1 LTAILVVLGLAFL
14 SPPTASRPAA
24 AVVPDA
30 QEDQATIDVRCEG
43 RGDDSAAINAAVDEI
58 RRRPVSFAEAWPV
71 GHVGRLKLS
80 SRLCVIENT
89 LNFTHL
95 YGSGLV
101 GDFWGTEIICRTGA
115 KPCIDATGSG
125 QFSLL
130 GLNVV
135 GDCKNGAPAIGL
147 VLARKTE
154 SLSAGADHVYLDHP
168 TLAGCF
174 TVADYY
180 NRSSETTVIVAGAF
194 YNYSDGA
201 HAAVWDGA
209 NAFGFQSEFYV
220 ERYADGK
227 FSSFNENSCDTCV
240 FETFG
245 HRATPL
251 WIGGAVR
258 HKFVNGYVLSQH
270 ADGAPALIL
279 SFANSAPNDFLDLD
293 IHFENASLGSLIL
306 ITGAEAP
313 TIRGLRINEP
323 IVFASRAV
331 FRRDDGV
338 KTVHVEAADF
348 HVGRFNAA
356 DAALWDDKTA
366 FDISGAVYCHEA
378 QCEAPARFAGSFCV
392 RGACSVR

>member
-1 LTAILVVLGLAFL
+1 MT
-14 SPPTASRPAA
+14 SRPALSA
-24 AVVPDA
+24 DL
-30 QEDQATIDVRCEG
+30 DDRATIDVSCAG
-43 RGDDSAAINAAVDEI
+43 QGDNSVAINAAIDAI
-58 RRRPVSFAEAWPV
+58 RRRPILDREAWPI
-71 GHVGRLKLS
+71 GHTGRVKLTS
-80 SRLCVIENT
+80 PLCVIENT
-89 LNFTHL
+89 LNLTHL
-95 YGSGLV
+95 YGSGFV
-101 GDFWGTEIICRTGA
+101 GDLWGTEILCRTGA

-135 GDCKNGAPAIGL
+135 GDCKDRAPTIGL

-180 NRSSETTVIVAGAF
+180 NRSSETTLIVAGAF
-194 YNYSDGA
+194 YNSSDGA

-209 NAFGFQSEFYV
+209 NTFGFQSEFYA
-220 ERYADGK
+220 ERYAVGN
-227 FSSFNENSCDTCV
+227 FSSFNENTCDTCI

-258 HKFVNGYVLSQH
+258 HKFVNGYVLSER

-279 SFANSAPNDFLDLD
+279 SFANSAPNDFLDLN
-293 IHFENASLGSLIL
+293 IHFENASLGNLIL
-306 ITGAEAP
+306 ITGSRSP
-313 TIRGLRINEP
+313 TIRSLHINEP

-338 KTVHVEAADF
+338 KTVRVEDADF
-348 HVGRFNAA
+348 HVGHFDAA
-356 DAALWDDKTA
+356 DATLWDDKTA
-366 FDISGAVYCHEA
+366 YEISGAVYCHEG
-378 QCEAPARFAGSFCV
+378 QCEQPARFAGFFCV
-392 RGACSVR
+392 GGACRAQ